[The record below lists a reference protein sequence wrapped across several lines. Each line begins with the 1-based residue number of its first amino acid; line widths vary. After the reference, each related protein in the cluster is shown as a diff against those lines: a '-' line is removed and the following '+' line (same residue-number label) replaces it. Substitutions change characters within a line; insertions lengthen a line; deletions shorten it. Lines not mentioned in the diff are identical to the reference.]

1 MDIYFTQRVI
11 FGSLHPN
18 EDSTIVFVNR
28 AKCIRRVIVDRN
40 GVIADFPGVEGMY
53 DVSPQIRYRTSIE
66 TTPGGRF
73 YMLWE
78 VEPDGRFY
86 GDENGFGMEDGEE
99 LRLYAFIDDEGNFE
113 GKFRIYDRESEQY
126 INESKM

>member
-28 AKCIRRVIVDRN
+28 AKCIRRTIVDRN
-40 GVIADFPGVEGMY
+40 GVIADFPGVDGQENIL
-53 DVSPQIRYRTSIE
+53 PQIRFRASIE